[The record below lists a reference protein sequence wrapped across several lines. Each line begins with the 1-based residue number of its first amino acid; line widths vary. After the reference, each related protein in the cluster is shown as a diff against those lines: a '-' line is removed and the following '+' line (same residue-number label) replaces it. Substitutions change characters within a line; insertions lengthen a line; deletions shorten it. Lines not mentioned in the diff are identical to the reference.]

1 MSYAEEIIR
10 QSIKDAK
17 LHKSQERRKHIEKLL
32 NYYTGTDTWKY
43 IAGPEGNYFDS
54 QSINAGP
61 PYQMNLTQKFIAK
74 KCNQKAIKNE
84 SSLNNFF
91 KLSMPR

>member
-32 NYYTGTDTWKY
+32 NY
-43 IAGPEGNYFDS
+43 
-54 QSINAGP
+54 
-61 PYQMNLTQKFIAK
+61 
-74 KCNQKAIKNE
+74 
-84 SSLNNFF
+84 
-91 KLSMPR
+91 